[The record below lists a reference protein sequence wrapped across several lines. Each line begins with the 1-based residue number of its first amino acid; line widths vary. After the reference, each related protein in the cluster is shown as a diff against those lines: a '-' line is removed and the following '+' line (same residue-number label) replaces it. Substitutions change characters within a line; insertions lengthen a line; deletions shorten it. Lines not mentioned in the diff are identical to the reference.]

1 MAVERI
7 YTLPEL
13 AELTGR
19 DASFWA
25 SESSRGR
32 LAYLRPDPGF
42 GEVLVMDSDYDAW
55 VSAVR
60 GGPDRAGEPEDEVP
74 AVAYLTKEQ
83 QEACLVTP

>member
-1 MAVERI
+1 MAIEQI

-25 SESSRGR
+25 SECSAGR
-32 LAYLRPDPGF
+32 LACLRPDP
-42 GEVLVMDSDYDAW
+42 ERDSVLVQASDYEAW
-55 VSAVR
+55 ISAVR
-60 GGPDRAGEPEDEVP
+60 EGPDQSREPEDEVP